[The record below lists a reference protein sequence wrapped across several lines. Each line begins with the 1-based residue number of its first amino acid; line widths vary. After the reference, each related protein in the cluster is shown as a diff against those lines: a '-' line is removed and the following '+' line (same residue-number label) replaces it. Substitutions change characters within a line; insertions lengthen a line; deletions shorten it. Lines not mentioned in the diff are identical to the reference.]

1 LVGFLARHKN
11 TPVRYKTQ
19 IASLYSKKAVILF
32 PKITNVKNHLIFS
45 MKTIDRLLI
54 RSFIPPFIVT
64 FFIALFVLMMQTLW
78 LYIDDIIGKGA
89 GILIIAELVFY
100 LSVSLFPLALPIGV
114 LISSVMLLGNLAE
127 QYELSSLKS
136 AGVSLWRVMM
146 PLVLVAFFIGGFSF
160 VCSNTLIPIANKKFF
175 SRLFDIRRQKPTLSL
190 EEGIFNDDF
199 QGFVI
204 RIGERGTDEKTIKNV
219 LMYDHSGGG
228 EILNET
234 SAKTGEMYTTPDK
247 QYMVMRLHE
256 GNKYQELRNAKSKFP
271 FIRIKFREWNK
282 VFDLGQFSINR
293 TDESLFKGDR
303 RMMSVLQL
311 RRELDT
317 LTMQE
322 VRKIDNVSYGIAPYY
337 SFFRD
342 ELPSPARVA
351 IAMAAKSDS
360 SSAKKKLPIIAALP
374 KPKKTNDT
382 LKIDGVNQVLT
393 KKLPE
398 YPSLFATFDGSI
410 YKKQELYGKT
420 EVVVR
425 NVLSQV
431 EAANNSLDAFKRQ
444 KIRFIYEINL
454 KFSYAAACL
463 IFLFV
468 GAPMGAIVRKGG
480 FGYPMLIAIGFFI
493 LFITLTIGSRRLAE
507 GQVMSPPLAAWLP
520 CIVLMPIGF
529 WLTYLA
535 MNDRSFKNNDR
546 LAALVRWVQKMYD
559 KYIEKLPSSSS
570 PS

>member
-1 LVGFLARHKN
+1 
-11 TPVRYKTQ
+11 
-19 IASLYSKKAVILF
+19 
-32 PKITNVKNHLIFS
+32 

-100 LSVSLFPLALPIGV
+100 LSVSLFPLALPLGV

-136 AGVSLWRVMM
+136 AGVSLWRVML
-146 PLVLVAFFIGGFSF
+146 PLVCVAFVIGGFSF
-160 VCSNTLIPIANKKFF
+160 ICSNTLIPIANKKFF

-234 SAKTGEMYTTPDK
+234 SAKTGEMYTTPDN
-247 QYMVMRLHE
+247 QYMVMRLQD
-256 GNKYQELRNAKSKFP
+256 GNKYQELRNPKSKFP

-311 RRELDT
+311 RSELDT
-317 LTMQE
+317 IKLQE
-322 VRKIDNVSYGIAPYY
+322 VRKIDNVAYGIAPFY

-342 ELPSPARVA
+342 ELPNPTRAAAA
-351 IAMAAKSDS
+351 IAAKLDTT
-360 SSAKKKLPIIAALP
+360 ATKKNAPIVALP
-374 KPKKTNDT
+374 KPKKIIDT

-398 YPSLFATFDGSI
+398 YPGLIATFDGSS

-454 KFSYAAACL
+454 RFSYAAACL

-493 LFITLTIGSRRLAE
+493 LFITLAIGSRRLAE
-507 GQVMSPPLAAWLP
+507 GQIMSPPLAAWLP
-520 CIVLMPIGF
+520 CVVLMPIGF

-546 LAALVRWVQKMYD
+546 LAALMRWVQKKMVD
-559 KYIEKLPSSSS
+559 WKLVTG
-570 PS
+570 

>member
-1 LVGFLARHKN
+1 
-11 TPVRYKTQ
+11 
-19 IASLYSKKAVILF
+19 
-32 PKITNVKNHLIFS
+32 

-100 LSVSLFPLALPIGV
+100 LSISLFPLALPIGV

-136 AGVSLWRVMM
+136 AGVSLWRIML
-146 PLVLVAFFIGGFSF
+146 PLVCVAFFIGGFSF
-160 VCSNTLIPIANKKFF
+160 ICSNTLIPIANKKFF

-228 EILNET
+228 EVLNET
-234 SAKTGEMYTTPDK
+234 SAKTGEMYTTADK
-247 QYMVMRLHE
+247 QYMVMRLYE

-271 FIRIKFREWNK
+271 FIRIKFKEWDK
-282 VFDLGQFSINR
+282 VFDLGQFSISR

-303 RMMSVLQL
+303 RMLSVPEL
-311 RRELDT
+311 RRELDSIK
-317 LTMQE
+317 MRE
-322 VRKIDNVSYGIAPYY
+322 VRKVENVAYGVAPYY
-337 SFFRD
+337 VFFRD
-342 ELPSPARVA
+342 ELPRPG
-351 IAMAAKSDS
+351 IASADTSAAF
-360 SSAKKKLPIIAALP
+360 KKLQQAKQLQITE
-374 KPKKTNDT
+374 KVKNDT
-382 LKIDGVNQVLT
+382 LKVDGVNQFLT

-398 YPSLFATFDGSI
+398 YPNLISTFDGSI

-420 EVVVR
+420 EVVAR
-425 NVLSQV
+425 NVLSQM
-431 EAANNSLDAFKRQ
+431 EAAANGLEIFNSQ

-454 KFSYAAACL
+454 KFSYAVACL

-493 LFITLTIGSRRLAE
+493 LFITLSIGSRRLAE
-507 GQVMSPPLAAWLP
+507 GRVMSPPLAAWLP
-520 CIVLMPIGF
+520 CLVLLPIGF

-535 MNDRSFKNNDR
+535 MNDRSFNFRQNER
-546 LAALVRWVQKMYD
+546 IMAVINWIQD
-559 KYIEKLPSSSS
+559 KYEKWKK
-570 PS
+570 